1 MIYRVV
7 PFPMTFSDPL
17 LRFQG
22 HSASSIC
29 YAWLVFMQLTR
40 NLFAK
45 FLLLLAQQKVTVFID
60 YTLKHHLLNR
70 VIYTIV

>member
-1 MIYRVV
+1 MV
-7 PFPMTFSDPL
+7 PFPTTFSDQ

-40 NLFAK
+40 DLIAIAK
-45 FLLLLAQQKVTVFID
+45 FLFCLSAYAYVV
-60 YTLKHHLLNR
+60 
-70 VIYTIV
+70 